1 MWTLNPAVWQNL
13 ILAGKVIGALSTF
26 CGVGYALLCWLGAIF
41 ERKLKGLNG
50 NVELLMTNH
59 LPHVQKGID
68 EMHSSINDFKVG
80 MARVEATVEGMGTR
94 LDEGK
99 EEIRA
104 LGTAFTQH
112 LQFHQAA
119 STPISGV
126 SSEVPAASRPRRSR
140 KKTEPASIA
149 H

>member
-1 MWTLNPAVWQNL
+1 MFTSLSPAFWQNL
-13 ILAGKVIGALSTF
+13 ITAGKVVGALSTF
-26 CGVGYALLCWLGAIF
+26 VGVLYGAVRWVSSLL
-41 ERKLKGLNG
+41 ERKLAGLNG
-50 NVELLMTNH
+50 NVTLLMTNH
-59 LPHVQKGID
+59 MPHIQT
-68 EMHSSINDFKVG
+68 SINDFKVG
-80 MARVEATVEGMGTR
+80 MARVEAQVEGMGTR

-119 STPISGV
+119 SVLVPSNGTEPV
-126 SSEVPAASRPRRSR
+126 APAARPRRSR
-140 KKTEPASIA
+140 KKIDPATVA